1 MSSLIRFAVVLSV
14 ALLLNSGDAIAQA
27 VQLTPQ
33 QQQMLDA
40 LPPAQRQQALDAL
53 RRVNSEQNATSQS
66 SINEIPESSGAEL
79 DLVDRLGQEASDADE
94 DDVLRA
100 DANGDLVI
108 TFTPRAFLT
117 PDELT
122 AIQEDPVQRSLSGSR
137 AYRLDHLGVLSLL
150 GLEFIPLLGLTE
162 PDIERRLGAEPL
174 LENFDISVRILEMQV
189 TGRDALR
196 PFGYELFETGDSS
209 FEPPQSGPVPPDY
222 VLGPGDSVRVQLFG
236 NANGIYEFE
245 VTRDGILN
253 LPEIGPVTVAGIPF
267 SEFRKDLNERV
278 AEMLIGTQV
287 SVTMGQLR
295 NIRVF
300 VLGDVKR
307 PGSYVVSGLSTIS
320 SALYHSGG
328 ISEVGS
334 LRTIELKRQGQR
346 VTTLDLYDLLLEG
359 DTSNDRRLQPG
370 DVIFVPPVGLT
381 IGVGGAVKRPAIYE
395 TKDGAKLGD
404 AVRLAGGLSPIA
416 FAEGARLERIG
427 QDRARQVLTVDL
439 TSNEH
444 SRRRIMAGDVLL
456 VPEVL
461 PDFENT
467 VLLNGHVQRPGPYEW
482 SDGMRLTDIIRSP
495 SELKP
500 GVDDGYV
507 LIKRERVRG
516 EPIEVL
522 SADLGAA
529 LRAPGSMEDV
539 QLESRDTVYVFSLN
553 FGRQRVVAP
562 LMGELELQATFD
574 KPYQRV
580 EVVGYVRAPGE
591 YPLESGMRVSDLIR
605 AGGSLTEEAYTLRA
619 ELTRYVVE
627 NGNIRQ
633 SEVINVDLYSILRG
647 DTGTDLVLLPHDNLS
662 VTRVPEWDTDW
673 SVTLEGEVRFPGEY
687 RVRRGETL
695 SSVLGRAGGLTE
707 FAFPG
712 GAVFLRESLKE
723 REREQVEILARRLEA
738 DLASLSLASV
748 DTSGTETLATGQ
760 ALLEQLRG
768 YEPLGRLVLDVE
780 HLAGRRSRGTME
792 IELRDGDRLLV
803 PQKSQVVTVIGE
815 AQQNTSH
822 LHQAGLS
829 RDDYIDLSGG
839 LTRRADKK
847 LIYVVR
853 ANGAMIAG
861 NRSRWFGNGQ
871 NFAIQPGDTI
881 VVPLE
886 TDRIRPL
893 TFWANVTQILYQGA
907 IALAAVRTFDD

>member
-1 MSSLIRFAVVLSV
+1 MSRAIVLLLP
-14 ALLLNSGDAIAQA
+14 ALLLLIAIGAEAQ
-27 VQLTPQ
+27 QSFQPTPQ
-33 QQQMLDA
+33 QRQMLDS
-40 LPPAQRQQALDAL
+40 LPPAQRQQALEAL
-53 RRVNSEQNATSQS
+53 RQLNSEQNGTSQS
-66 SINEIPESSGAEL
+66 RINETADSLEPEFDLANGRAEERL
-79 DLVDRLGQEASDADE
+79 DEVG

-100 DANGDLVI
+100 DAGGSLVI
-108 TFTPRAFLT
+108 TFTPKTRLT
-117 PDELT
+117 PEEVVVIED
-122 AIQEDPVQRSLSGSR
+122 DPVLGRLTGSG
-137 AYRLDHLGVLSLL
+137 AYTLDDSGVLSLQGL
-150 GLEFIPLLGLTE
+150 GFVPLLGLTE
-162 PDIERRLGAEPL
+162 PDIERRLGAEPF
-174 LENFDISVRILEMQV
+174 LEDFDISVRILETQA

-196 PFGYELFETGDSS
+196 PFGYELFETDDSS

-236 NANGIYEFE
+236 NVNGIYEFE

-267 SEFRKDLNERV
+267 SEFRRDLNERV

-287 SVTMGQLR
+287 SVTMGPLR

-320 SALYHSGG
+320 SALYRSGG

-334 LRTIELKRQGQR
+334 LRRIELKRQGQR
-346 VTTLDLYDLLLEG
+346 ITTLDLYDLLLEG
-359 DTSNDRRLQPG
+359 DTSNDQRLQPG
-370 DVIFVPPVGLT
+370 DVIFVPPVGPT
-381 IGVGGAVKRPAIYE
+381 VGVGGAVRRPAIYE
-395 TKDGAKLGD
+395 ARDGATVGD
-404 AVRLAGGLSPIA
+404 VVQLAGGLTPAA

-427 QDRARQVLTVDL
+427 QDRARQVLAVDL
-439 TSNEH
+439 TRSGQAGQPV
-444 SRRRIMAGDVLL
+444 MAGDILL

-461 PDFENT
+461 PDLEST
-467 VLLNGHVQRPGPYEW
+467 VSLRGHVQRPGPYQW
-482 SDGMRLTDIIRSP
+482 SDGMRLTDLIRSP

-500 GVDDGYV
+500 GVDDSYV
-507 LIKRERVRG
+507 LIRRERVRG

-529 LRAPGSMEDV
+529 FRAPGGLEDV
-539 QLESRDTVYVFSLN
+539 RLESRDTVHVFSLS

-562 LMGELELQATFD
+562 LMDELALQATFD
-574 KPYQRV
+574 VPHQRV

-619 ELTRYVVE
+619 ELTRYTVE
-627 NGNIRQ
+627 RDNVRQ
-633 SEVINVDLYSILRG
+633 SEVVNVDLDAILRG
-647 DTGTDLVLLPHDNLS
+647 DTGSDVVLAPHDNLS

-673 SVTLEGEVRFPGEY
+673 SVTLEGEIRFPGEY
-687 RVRRGETL
+687 RIRRGETL
-695 SSVLGRAGGLTE
+695 SSVLARAGGLTSA
-707 FAFPG
+707 AFPE

-723 REREQVEILARRLEA
+723 REREQVGLLARRLEA
-738 DLASLSLASV
+738 DLTSLSLASI
-748 DTSGTETLATGQ
+748 DTSGAETLATGQ

-768 YEPLGRLVLDVE
+768 YEPVGRLVLNVE
-780 HLAGRRSRGTME
+780 HLAGRRGRGATE
-792 IELRDGDRLLV
+792 VELRDGDRLLV

-822 LHQAGLS
+822 LHQEGLT

-853 ANGAMIAG
+853 ASGAVVAG
-861 NRSRWFGNGQ
+861 NRSRWLGSGQ
-871 NFAIQPGDTI
+871 RLEIQPGDTI

-893 TFWANVTQILYQGA
+893 TFWASVTQILYQGA
-907 IALAAVRTFDD
+907 IALAAVRTFED